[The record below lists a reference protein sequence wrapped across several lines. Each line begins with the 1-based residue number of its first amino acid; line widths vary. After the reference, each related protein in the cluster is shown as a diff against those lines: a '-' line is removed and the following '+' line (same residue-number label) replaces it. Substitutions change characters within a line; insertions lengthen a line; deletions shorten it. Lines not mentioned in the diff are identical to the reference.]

1 MNTLPRSLGGA
12 LYLLKHRRFQ
22 EIGNK
27 LFGQLHQEW
36 LSYGLRRDLL
46 DIQQPFKAR
55 IPLSIRAL
63 QQDDIRHVLPVDDP
77 SLDRKERLEVRSRR
91 EHLEN
96 DIPTPYVAVDLRT
109 DTPCFIQWLMGPEH
123 NDKIQ
128 SFFKG
133 RFPILESN
141 EMLLENAYTPVAY
154 RNKGIMPAA
163 MAMIAE
169 RAAQL
174 GRRYVITFVL
184 HDNVPSLKGCTKAG
198 FQPYLIR
205 RDTQALFNLFKRRQ
219 FTRISNTF
227 SFPHEAKRGSQVLSL
242 EPPAQQ

>member
-12 LYLLKHRRFQ
+12 LYLLKHHRFQ

-27 LFGQLHQEW
+27 LLDQLHHEW
-36 LSYGLRRDLL
+36 VSYGLRRDLL
-46 DIQQPFKAR
+46 DIQQPVKAR

-63 QQDDIRHVLPVDDP
+63 QQDDIRHVLPVDDL

-91 EHLEN
+91 EHLES

-154 RNKGIMPAA
+154 RNKGVMPAA

-169 RAAQL
+169 RATQL

-205 RDTQALFNLFKRRQ
+205 RDTQTLFNLFKRRQ
-219 FTRISNTF
+219 FTGISKTF
-227 SFPHEAKRGSQVLSL
+227 SFPHEARLGSQVLSV
-242 EPPAQQ
+242 EPPVQ

>member
-1 MNTLPRSLGGA
+1 VNTLPRTLDA
-12 LYLLKHRRFQ
+12 AFYLLKHRRFH
-22 EIGNK
+22 EISNK
-27 LFGQLHQEW
+27 IVDQLHQEW
-36 LSYGLRRDLL
+36 VSYGLRRDLL
-46 DIQQPFKAR
+46 NIQKPFKAR
-55 IPLSIRAL
+55 IPLAIRAL
-63 QQDDIRHVLPVDDP
+63 QQDDIQHVLPVDDP
-77 SLDRKERLEVRSRR
+77 NLDREERLEIASRR
-91 EHLEN
+91 EHLQY

-133 RFPILESN
+133 RFPILGSN

-154 RNKGIMPAA
+154 RSKGIMPAA

-169 RAAQL
+169 RALQL

-198 FQPYLIR
+198 FEPYMIR
-205 RDTQALFNLFKRRQ
+205 RDTQTLFNLFKRRQ
-219 FTRISNTF
+219 FTRIPSSF
-227 SFPHEAKRGSQVLSL
+227 SFPHEAKRTNQDLSL
-242 EPPAQQ
+242 ELA